1 MAATLK
7 INSVFKNHFDKSD
20 YQINVNNYYDI
31 EFYLRGVHPRF
42 NNYIRQIQTG
52 EANESFALVDSNL
65 RIIGKEQ
72 MTLKKVKDGDII
84 YLVPVITGGGG
95 KKGFLIA
102 ASVVALSFAF
112 PALPGVGG
120 FDAAGFIS
128 AGGAFGP
135 AGDVSLGT
143 QIFSGAAGIFG
154 GLPSF
159 IQGIIGNLALS
170 LITSLFTSKPPGR
183 EQQVTQ
189 DSSTRSENNM
199 FGSLV
204 NSTTSGTPV
213 SVNYGQMR
221 VGGQF
226 LSGYVLSANHD
237 KDNAPTIE
245 SYFTPAS
252 SPLAS
257 DVGTNT

>member
-95 KKGFLIA
+95 KRGFLIGA
-102 ASVVALSFAF
+102 AIVALSFAA
-112 PALPGVGG
+112 PALGFGPPPIPGGG
-120 FDAAGFIS
+120 FAQTI
-128 AGGAFGP
+128 GG
-135 AGDVSLGT
+135 DSLG
-143 QIFSGAAGIFG
+143 GELLRGGIKLFT

-159 IQGIIGNLALS
+159 VQSIIGNLALS
-170 LITSLFTSKPPGR
+170 LITSLFTSKPPGKN
-183 EQQVTQ
+183 QQVTQ
-189 DSSTRSENNM
+189 DSGTRSENDM

-204 NSTTSGTPV
+204 NTTTSGTPV
-213 SVNYGQMR
+213 SVNYGTMR
-221 VGGQF
+221 VAGQF
-226 LSGYVLSANHD
+226 LSGYVLSAQHD
-237 KDNAPTIE
+237 RDNAPTIE

>member
-84 YLVPVITGGGG
+84 YLVPVITGAGG

-102 ASVVALSFAF
+102 AAVVAISFAIPNPF
-112 PALPGVGG
+112 TIGLNASAQNALV
-120 FDAAGFIS
+120 IS
-128 AGGAFGP
+128 ETAFAFQHSATIGSLIGAITG
-135 AGDVSLGT
+135 
-143 QIFSGAAGIFG
+143 
-154 GLPSF
+154 
-159 IQGIIGNLALS
+159 QGIISRVLTTIALNVV
-170 LITSLFTSKPPGR
+170 TGLFTSKPEGK
-183 EQQVTQ
+183 TQ
-189 DSSTRSENNM
+189 ETTVDSGTRTENDM
-199 FGSLV
+199 FGSLI

-213 SVNYGQMR
+213 SINYGLFR
-221 VGGQF
+221 LGGQF
-226 LSGYVLSANHD
+226 LSGYVLSAQHD
-237 KDNAPTIE
+237 RDNAPTIE

-252 SPLAS
+252 SPLAT

>member
-84 YLVPVITGGGG
+84 YLVPVVTGAGG

-112 PALPGVGG
+112 PNPFSLPS
-120 FDAAGFIS
+120 GFIGPGTAVQEAS
-128 AGGAFGP
+128 SFGGA
-135 AGDVSLGT
+135 
-143 QIFSGAAGIFG
+143 IFQGAAGIFG

-183 EQQVTQ
+183 DQQVTQ
-189 DSSTRSENNM
+189 DSGTRTENNM

-213 SVNYGQMR
+213 GVNYGLFR
-221 VGGQF
+221 LGGQF
-226 LSGYVLSANHD
+226 LSGYVLSAQHD